1 MTLADALNV
10 IPDPIIR
17 KALFD
22 AFQALA
28 ASYNTHYHTL
38 AAGGTQ
44 TSAPASGP
52 SNVAL
57 AAGAS
62 PATFPS

>member
-1 MTLADALNV
+1 MTLADALNG

-17 KALFD
+17 MALFN

-28 ASYNTHYHTL
+28 ASYNSHFHTL

-52 SNVAL
+52 SSVAL
-57 AAGAS
+57 ASGKT